1 MQCVDRCAG
10 LVVSGIG
17 TQRVGINGGEGSQ
30 CAHDGSIYRNGR
42 VGNGGNEKDFVG
54 SIQVAFYRNVFSA
67 HYGYRDDLISH
78 DIGTSTVGSSSHRI
92 ITHRNRNGFVGRND
106 ASKRMLAGESGRGSP
121 APSLSFIQNN
131 AKRNIRCVA
140 LDWFFRGDLD
150 DGIVFCGH
158 DVERGGGLGV
168 AVVQIVLKRHKKF
181 QSQGISTL
189 ECKNVG
195 V

>member
-1 MQCVDRCAG
+1 
-10 LVVSGIG
+10 
-17 TQRVGINGGEGSQ
+17 
-30 CAHDGSIYRNGR
+30 
-42 VGNGGNEKDFVG
+42 
-54 SIQVAFYRNVFSA
+54 
-67 HYGYRDDLISH
+67 
-78 DIGTSTVGSSSHRI
+78 
-92 ITHRNRNGFVGRND
+92 
-106 ASKRMLAGESGRGSP
+106 MLAGESGRGSP

-150 DGIVFCGH
+150 DGIVFGGH
-158 DVERGGGLGV
+158 DVERGGGLAV
-168 AVVQIVLKRHKKF
+168 AVVQVVLKRHEKF